1 MRGWHEAGAN
11 VTAALATGNPRV
23 EIAAVPARLD
33 LGEHAPGVL
42 VVAVLADPDVVLDQR
57 GVRVT
62 GHVQPR
68 GEDVRDAY
76 LVLLKLLHPFAPHIT
91 EEMWAMLGGEGFILT
106 SAWPVA
112 DPELM
117 KEDIATIVIQVN
129 GKLRGQ
135 VEVPSPPSEE
145 QVFAAVDANENVR
158 KWLAGKELVKRV
170 YIPGKLVNL
179 VIR

>member
-1 MRGWHEAGAN
+1 
-11 VTAALATGNPRV
+11 
-23 EIAAVPARLD
+23 
-33 LGEHAPGVL
+33 
-42 VVAVLADPDVVLDQR
+42 
-57 GVRVT
+57 
-62 GHVQPR
+62 
-68 GEDVRDAY
+68 
-76 LVLLKLLHPFAPHIT
+76 
-91 EEMWAMLGGEGFILT
+91 MLGGEGFILT

-117 KEDIATIVIQVN
+117 KEDVATIVIQVN

-135 VEVPSPPSEE
+135 VEVPSGASEE